1 MRGARFGA
9 PTRPARLSQAWYL
22 VRRAG
27 SESSQ
32 GGNMSKFYLLP
43 VAAALLI
50 APLTVAQ
57 VKASPLMQHGLE
69 AAVAQSI
76 AEPVRAGGGRGGG
89 GGGFRGGAAVRGGGV
104 AVRGGVYRGGGVAV
118 RGGGYRGAWPAADGV
133 GMAAAGGPTA
143 SAAAGHRSPVAS
155 SGCAAE
161 IDTDRGGPCPP
172 LWTEVACGSTRS
184 DGSMRSDLAVSTEVM
199 TNNATAAVRS

>member
-1 MRGARFGA
+1 
-9 PTRPARLSQAWYL
+9 
-22 VRRAG
+22 
-27 SESSQ
+27 
-32 GGNMSKFYLLP
+32 MSKFYLLP

-57 VKASPLMQHGLE
+57 VKASPLVQHGLE

-118 RGGGYRGAWPAADGV
+118 RGGGYRGVGVAGGGRRWYGGRWWSYGV
-133 GMAAAGGPTA
+133 GSCWSPIPGGF
-143 SAAAGHRSPVAS
+143 V
-155 SGCAAE
+155 
-161 IDTDRGGPCPP
+161 
-172 LWTEVACGSTRS
+172 WVCG
-184 DGSMRSDLAVSTEVM
+184 
-199 TNNATAAVRS
+199 